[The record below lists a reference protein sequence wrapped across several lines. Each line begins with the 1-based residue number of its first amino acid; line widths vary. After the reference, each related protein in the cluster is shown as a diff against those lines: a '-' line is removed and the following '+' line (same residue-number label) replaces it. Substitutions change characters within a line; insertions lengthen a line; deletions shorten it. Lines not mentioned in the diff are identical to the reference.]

1 MGYITIDQLKPGMVL
16 SEDVKDMNARL
27 LLKKGGEIQPR
38 HIGMF
43 KMWGVSEVSVVG
55 GHESGNGG
63 ARQSDPHILEDIAN
77 RARVHFKMNDL
88 RHPLIKEIFI
98 LSIQH
103 RSKTGHVYKDEG
115 VSAAPRPTS
124 DPVATTDVR
133 KTIAKKNIKLPEI
146 PSIVF
151 ELNEIIADP
160 FSSANDIAMVVSKS
174 PSLVSVLLK
183 IVNSAFYG
191 FPGKIDS
198 ISRAVTLIG
207 SKEISALGLGIST
220 MKLFKEIPKTLI
232 DVQGFFKHSLA
243 CGILSRILASHLNI
257 QHTEQLFVAGLLHD
271 IGRVII
277 FKYFPKQA
285 QAVIKEARSSGKMVY
300 DIEPNLLGCR
310 HTHIGRDLFNKW
322 KLPYSLENGTY
333 YHHMPSRASDPQK
346 AGIVHL
352 ADICVHG
359 LGLGA
364 SGETLL
370 PPLDN
375 KACASLNITPGI
387 LKSALSQSL
396 LQLEVL
402 ETVFQEHV

>member
-27 LLKKGGEIQPR
+27 LLKKGGEIQPN
-38 HIGMF
+38 HINMF
-43 KMWGVSEVSVVG
+43 KMWGISEVSVVG
-55 GHESGNGG
+55 DHESENDAGSQG
-63 ARQSDPHILEDIAN
+63 DPEILEKIASHAKN
-77 RARVHFKMNDL
+77 HFKMNDL
-88 RHPLIKEIFI
+88 RHPLIKELFI
-98 LSIQH
+98 LSVKY
-103 RSKTGHVYKDEG
+103 RSKTGQIPKDGMKTSGQPPVSDHVLM
-115 VSAAPRPTS
+115 
-124 DPVATTDVR
+124 TDAR
-133 KTIAKKNIKLPEI
+133 NTIIKKNIKLPEI

-160 FSSANDIAMVVSKS
+160 FSSANDIANVVSKS
-174 PSLVSVLLK
+174 PSLASVLLK
-183 IVNSAFYG
+183 MVNSAFYG
-191 FPGKIDS
+191 FPSKISS

-220 MKLFKEIPKTLI
+220 MKLFKKIPKDLV
-232 DVQGFFKHSLA
+232 DVQAFFKHSLA
-243 CGILSRILASHLNI
+243 CGIISRILAAHLNM

-277 FKYFPKQA
+277 FKYFPQ
-285 QAVIKEARSSGKMVY
+285 QTEAMLREADSSGDLVY
-300 DIEPNLLGCR
+300 NIEPNYLGCR

-359 LGLGA
+359 LGLGS
-364 SGETLL
+364 SGETQV
-370 PPLDN
+370 PPLDD
-375 KACASLNITPGI
+375 KAFESLNITPGM
-387 LKSALSQSL
+387 LKSALSQAM
-396 LQLEVL
+396 LQLNVL
-402 ETVFQEHV
+402 ENVFQEQL